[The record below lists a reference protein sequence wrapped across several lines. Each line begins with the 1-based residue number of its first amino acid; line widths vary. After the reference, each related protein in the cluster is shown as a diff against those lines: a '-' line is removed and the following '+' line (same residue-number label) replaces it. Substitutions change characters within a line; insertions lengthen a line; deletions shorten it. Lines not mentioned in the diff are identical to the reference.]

1 MNMTCLSWVTIT
13 IFRGISS
20 SDLAHYVTPM
30 LQDGCYKQVI
40 IHICINDL
48 LKGNSIKNTVL
59 NMQKKI
65 VDISRRCICCGAGKI
80 YIFSL
85 IHTTRVSYIM
95 FNKANQNL
103 TSTCEDLSSAWEIM
117 IILVEVTYMVHS
129 GKDVLADNSFTILK
143 NKYLLDNCTHH
154 LVLLTS
160 VTLV

>member
-1 MNMTCLSWVTIT
+1 MTCLSRVTIT

-65 VDISRRCICCGAGKI
+65 VDISRRCIYCGAGKI

-85 IHTTRVSYIM
+85 IHTTMVSYIM

-103 TSTCEDLSSAWEIM
+103 RSICEDLSSALEITM
-117 IILVEVTYMVHS
+117 ILVEVTYMVHS

-143 NKYLLDNCTHH
+143 NKYLLDNYTHH
-154 LVLLTS
+154 LVLLKS

>member
-1 MNMTCLSWVTIT
+1 MFIQ
-13 IFRGISS
+13 
-20 SDLAHYVTPM
+20 SDNNNFQRNKFIRLGSLRHTYATRWM
-30 LQDGCYKQVI
+30 LQTSNYTYLYQWPAKR
-40 IHICINDL
+40 
-48 LKGNSIKNTVL
+48 IKNTVL

-143 NKYLLDNCTHH
+143 NKYLLDNYTHH
-154 LVLLTS
+154 LVLLKS